1 MAKKIQDLGIKRQ
14 KGKLYFVKGDPLSVY
29 EADMAR
35 GKKRGKK

>member
-1 MAKKIQDLGIKRQ
+1 MTTKKIKDLGIKRQ

-35 GKKRGKK
+35 GKKSKK